1 LADEERLR
9 LLYEQEQRHIAE
21 QLRLEEERE
30 QKRIDTCIAAKEG
43 LSMITEDAMSKSL
56 RDWHAVANEAIEMHA
71 EDELSELLRVD
82 LKEYDAMIAQKRRI
96 EREAAELLEIN
107 RDAIQAAFG
116 NRRQEFKSVWN
127 AADANKNTMKAKA
140 STNRGS
146 FSDSWGGS
154 LGNASNATKASNTG
168 NVSLSSASPTTNN
181 GSMLAQVSERMT
193 GELCQPLSLLQDSW
207 GKLIQEAKERSLQ
220 PVKVVTMALSAS
232 ESDALRLI
240 ATSNNTEMV
249 TTPVNKDPI
258 VKSLEDWIAWV
269 LFVSLEMKMAPV
281 NCADSNF
288 NVPEAASAFQLTDK
302 AIEILHDL
310 GLGEQ
315 DSGKVTTL
323 KLSVEGL
330 GSIDFINS
338 AAFPNLKEIEIN
350 VNKLKNLHGL
360 RNLRRLEQLSA
371 KDNLIEDV
379 ECLAQCGA
387 LRTVK
392 LDCNHIVSLDG
403 MVGGSSSSSF
413 PNLMSL
419 SANTNYITSFPQ
431 FAHCPQLQKL
441 ELYHNFIRYA
451 RFFLGLF
458 IRFVYLVYII
468 CLASFHRWPC
478 RGCLH

>member
-9 LLYEQEQRHIAE
+9 LLYEQEQRRIAE
-21 QLRLEEERE
+21 QLSLEKEKE

-82 LKEYDAMIAQKRRI
+82 LKEYDAMIAQKRWK

-140 STNRGS
+140 STNSGS

-154 LGNASNATKASNTG
+154 LGNASNATKASNTS

-181 GSMLAQVSERMT
+181 RSMLAQVSERMT

-240 ATSNNTEMV
+240 ATSNNTELV

-281 NCADSNF
+281 N
-288 NVPEAASAFQLTDK
+288 
-302 AIEILHDL
+302 
-310 GLGEQ
+310 
-315 DSGKVTTL
+315 
-323 KLSVEGL
+323 
-330 GSIDFINS
+330 
-338 AAFPNLKEIEIN
+338 
-350 VNKLKNLHGL
+350 
-360 RNLRRLEQLSA
+360 
-371 KDNLIEDV
+371 
-379 ECLAQCGA
+379 
-387 LRTVK
+387 
-392 LDCNHIVSLDG
+392 
-403 MVGGSSSSSF
+403 
-413 PNLMSL
+413 
-419 SANTNYITSFPQ
+419 
-431 FAHCPQLQKL
+431 
-441 ELYHNFIRYA
+441 
-451 RFFLGLF
+451 
-458 IRFVYLVYII
+458 
-468 CLASFHRWPC
+468 
-478 RGCLH
+478 